1 MTQPVSL
8 FDVLERTVSR
18 HPDAVAFPRWSA
30 SDERPTTYAKLLE
43 LTRAFGAALLASGVQ
58 PGERVMLLSESMFP
72 WILSDLGTLSIGA
85 VDVPQGEEVSPQDL
99 AYILHHSDAHVV
111 LVGSARAARTLE
123 RALSG
128 GPKVKLVVGLGV
140 EPPAAPGADA
150 LTLDALLE
158 RGARFLATRR
168 AALDEA
174 VAAVRPESLATIV
187 YTSGTTGI
195 PKGVML
201 THGNLLQNIRVVPHL
216 LELGPGDVFL
226 SFLPTWH
233 TFERML
239 EYVAISVGASTVY
252 TSKKD
257 LKEDLRRVR
266 PTVMGSVPRV
276 WEVLFETIRDRVRE
290 RPAVARRLLAAAT
303 TVGWWRLKAGLF
315 ARGLTV
321 EFREPPL
328 PLRALRRAAG
338 ALGRLG
344 LALPHAPLDALC
356 LRPIRELLGGRLRAA
371 ISGGS
376 SLPFHVDR
384 FFNSVGVPLLNG
396 YGLTETAPVL
406 AVRFPARNVPGTIGP
421 PIPDTEIKIAREDGA
436 AVPDGEIALVWARG
450 PQVMQGY
457 YKSPELTGRVLLRDG
472 WFNTGDLGR
481 RSVHGEVMITG
492 RAKETIVLRGGE
504 NVEPRP
510 LEDRLLLSPFIDQV
524 VVVGQ
529 DQKTLGALIV
539 PAFTRVRELLGLPA
553 ALAPVE
559 LIARAEVQSLFAQE
573 LNLRLTE
580 PRTFRPFEIVR
591 KFRLLSNEFSIEDET
606 LTRTLKVRRIAV
618 TRKYRSEIEA
628 MFDGTCYD
636 APAGA
641 P

>member
-1 MTQPVSL
+1 
-8 FDVLERTVSR
+8 
-18 HPDAVAFPRWSA
+18 
-30 SDERPTTYAKLLE
+30 
-43 LTRAFGAALLASGVQ
+43 
-58 PGERVMLLSESMFP
+58 
-72 WILSDLGTLSIGA
+72 
-85 VDVPQGEEVSPQDL
+85 
-99 AYILHHSDAHVV
+99 
-111 LVGSARAARTLE
+111 
-123 RALSG
+123 
-128 GPKVKLVVGLGV
+128 
-140 EPPAAPGADA
+140 
-150 LTLDALLE
+150 
-158 RGARFLATRR
+158 
-168 AALDEA
+168 
-174 VAAVRPESLATIV
+174 
-187 YTSGTTGI
+187 
-195 PKGVML
+195 
-201 THGNLLQNIRVVPHL
+201 
-216 LELGPGDVFL
+216 
-226 SFLPTWH
+226 
-233 TFERML
+233 
-239 EYVAISVGASTVY
+239 
-252 TSKKD
+252 
-257 LKEDLRRVR
+257 
-266 PTVMGSVPRV
+266 
-276 WEVLFETIRDRVRE
+276 
-290 RPAVARRLLAAAT
+290 
-303 TVGWWRLKAGLF
+303 
-315 ARGLTV
+315 
-321 EFREPPL
+321 
-328 PLRALRRAAG
+328 
-338 ALGRLG
+338 
-344 LALPHAPLDALC
+344 
-356 LRPIRELLGGRLRAA
+356 
-371 ISGGS
+371 
-376 SLPFHVDR
+376 
-384 FFNSVGVPLLNG
+384 
-396 YGLTETAPVL
+396 VL